1 MTARDN
7 IDRAGN
13 DDAVR
18 KALLP
23 DPRPEDADGAS
34 RGHAAI
40 DPVTG
45 EVSGAGSGAGG
56 GVAGEDFDDDH
67 TSGSNTVR

>member
-7 IDRAGN
+7 IDRVGN
-13 DDAVR
+13 DEAVR
-18 KALLP
+18 RALIS
-23 DPRPEDADGAS
+23 DPRPQDEDGAS
-34 RGHAAI
+34 RGRAAI

-56 GVAGEDFDDDH
+56 SVAGEDFDDDH

>member
-13 DDAVR
+13 DAAVR
-18 KALLP
+18 EALLP
-23 DPRPEDADGAS
+23 DPATTPVGGS
-34 RGHAAI
+34 RGPAGI

-56 GVAGEDFDDDH
+56 GNAGEDFDGDH
-67 TSGSNTVR
+67 TAGSNTTK